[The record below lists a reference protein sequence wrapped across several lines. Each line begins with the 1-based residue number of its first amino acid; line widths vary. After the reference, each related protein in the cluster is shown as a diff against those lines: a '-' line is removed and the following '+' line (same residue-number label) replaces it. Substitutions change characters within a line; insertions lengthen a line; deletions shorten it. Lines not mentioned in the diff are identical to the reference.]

1 VIPSAELTSGYMREC
16 VLMGLLPRRDFARVA
31 TAGAVPTATPPP
43 LVPTGVHG
51 ARIVA
56 VVSAHRAEA
65 RWSAPAPPTTGCD
78 HGWWPPGVRS
88 GVNDE
93 VPRGVEANRPVC
105 VLGCTC
111 VRATPP
117 AGR

>member
-1 VIPSAELTSGYMREC
+1 MREC

-31 TAGAVPTATPPP
+31 TAGAAPTATPPP

-78 HGWWPPGVRS
+78 HGWGPSSVGS
-88 GVNDE
+88 AVND
-93 VPRGVEANRPVC
+93 VPRGVEANRPVR
-105 VLGCTC
+105 VLGRTC
-111 VRATPP
+111 VRATPR